1 MFRTEMRALRQALL
15 KICQRHE
22 LAEMIYMR
30 ADGTLTK
37 RRIRILAVSIDS
49 FTAYC
54 HLRHEK
60 RTFKIDRVLS
70 VQRLLNHER
79 QAI

>member
-1 MFRTEMRALRQALL
+1 MRQALL

-22 LAEMIYMR
+22 LAEMIYMG
-30 ADGTLTK
+30 ADGALTK
-37 RRIRILAVSIDS
+37 RRVRIIAVGLDS

-54 HLRHEK
+54 YLRHEK
-60 RTFKIDRVLS
+60 RTFKTDRVLS
-70 VQRLLNHER
+70 IQRVVSHER

>member
-1 MFRTEMRALRQALL
+1 MRQALL
-15 KICQRHE
+15 NICERRD
-22 LAEMIYMR
+22 LAVMIYMR

-37 RRIRILAVSIDS
+37 RRIRILAVGVDS

-60 RTFKIDRVLS
+60 RTFRIDRILS
-70 VQRLLNHER
+70 VQRVISRER

>member
-1 MFRTEMRALRQALL
+1 MRQALL
-15 KICQRHE
+15 KICHRHE

-30 ADGTLTK
+30 ADGVLTK
-37 RRIRILAVSIDS
+37 RRIRILAVGVDS

-54 HLRHEK
+54 LLRQEK
-60 RTFKIDRVLS
+60 RTFKMDRVLS
-70 VQRLLNHER
+70 VQRVISRER

>member
-1 MFRTEMRALRQALL
+1 MFRTGMKAMRQALL

-30 ADGTLTK
+30 ADGDLTK
-37 RRIRILAVSIDS
+37 RRVRILAVGMDS

-70 VQRLLNHER
+70 VQRVVRREQ

>member
-1 MFRTEMRALRQALL
+1 MRQALL
-15 KICQRHE
+15 KLCQRYE

-30 ADGTLTK
+30 ADGALTK
-37 RRIRILAVSIDS
+37 RRVRILAVGMDS

-70 VQRLLNHER
+70 VQRVVSRKPE
-79 QAI
+79 AI

>member
-1 MFRTEMRALRQALL
+1 MRQALL
-15 KICQRHE
+15 KICQRNE
-22 LAEMIYMR
+22 LADMIYMR

-37 RRIRILAVSIDS
+37 RRIRILAVGMDS

-60 RTFKIDRVLS
+60 RTFKMDRVLFL
-70 VQRLLNHER
+70 QRVVIRER
-79 QAI
+79 EAI

>member
-1 MFRTEMRALRQALL
+1 MKAMRQALL

-37 RRIRILAVSIDS
+37 RRIRILAVGIDS

-60 RTFKIDRVLS
+60 RTFKIERVLS
-70 VQRLLNHER
+70 VQRVVSREP

>member
-1 MFRTEMRALRQALL
+1 MRQALL
-15 KICQRHE
+15 KLCQRQE

-30 ADGTLTK
+30 ADGALSK
-37 RRIRILAVSIDS
+37 RRIRILVVGMDS

-54 HLRHEK
+54 YLRHEK

-70 VQRLLNHER
+70 VQRVIRRER
-79 QAI
+79 RTI

>member
-1 MFRTEMRALRQALL
+1 MRQALL

-22 LAEMIYMR
+22 LAEMIYMG

-37 RRIRILAVSIDS
+37 RRVRILAVGIDS

-70 VQRLLNHER
+70 IQRVVSRER

>member
-1 MFRTEMRALRQALL
+1 MRQALL

-37 RRIRILAVSIDS
+37 RRIRILTVSIDS

-54 HLRHEK
+54 HLRHEN

-70 VQRLLNHER
+70 VQRVINRER
-79 QAI
+79 RAI

>member
-1 MFRTEMRALRQALL
+1 MEMRAVRQALL

-30 ADGTLTK
+30 ADGAFTK
-37 RRIRILAVSIDS
+37 RRIRILAVDMDS

-60 RTFKIDRVLS
+60 RTFTIDRVLS
-70 VQRLLNHER
+70 IQRVVNRER

>member
-1 MFRTEMRALRQALL
+1 MRQALL

-22 LAEMIYMR
+22 LAEMIYIR

-37 RRIRILAVSIDS
+37 RRVRILAVGIDT

-60 RTFKIDRVLS
+60 RTFKIERVLS
-70 VQRLLNHER
+70 VQRVVNRER
-79 QAI
+79 QVI

>member
-1 MFRTEMRALRQALL
+1 MRQALL

-30 ADGTLTK
+30 ADGTFTK
-37 RRIRILAVSIDS
+37 RRIRILAVGMDS

-60 RTFKIDRVLS
+60 RTFKIDRILS
-70 VQRLLNHER
+70 VQRVVNRER

>member
-1 MFRTEMRALRQALL
+1 MFRMEMKAMRQALL
-15 KICQRHE
+15 KICQRKE
-22 LAEMIYMR
+22 LADMIYMR
-30 ADGTLTK
+30 SDGALTK
-37 RRIRILAVSIDS
+37 RRIRILAVGMDS

-70 VQRLLNHER
+70 VQRVVSRER